1 MPFMRMSHDVDPKD
15 QIWKEIGDLQGVE
28 LFNNQVLLAT
38 YKRSEKTKSGLY
50 LPDKH
55 RDEDRFQSKV
65 GLLLML
71 GPSAFEDNA
80 EGWFRAIEKPFAVN
94 DWLVHRPSDGWSIN
108 IHGVD
113 CRILVDT
120 QIKMRVKDPDQ
131 VW

>member
-1 MPFMRMSHDVDPKD
+1 MPYMRMEHDVDPKD
-15 QIWKEIGDLQGVE
+15 QIWKEIGSLDGIE

-71 GPSAFEDNA
+71 GPSAFEENE
-80 EGWFRAIEKPFAVN
+80 EGWFNNIPQPFKVN

-120 QIKMRVKDPDQ
+120 QIKMRVQYPDQ